1 MVRRLRP
8 RSGRVGEFVGEYP
21 LGRDAGAA
29 KRGRLCVE
37 ILAGGADSGVA
48 EDWFH
53 RPVGLTSCDATD
65 LGQRVVRQ
73 APYPSGGRLAGVKM
87 WPGRLSTSIATFR
100 PHRPISGPRPRLPH
114 QPRGHR
120 AKDPQPHRPPDRDG
134 IPRHSPTRRVISKFT
149 LAHGHSGRHVRP
161 DTVGC
166 STHPGYFPV
175 RNETARN
182 RPTCTN
188 IFWSGSNMACLV
200 CLVMRQPGDAT
211 QTWHDDSPELS
222 PAWAS

>member
-65 LGQRVVRQ
+65 LGQRVVRR
-73 APYPSGGRLAGVKM
+73 SL
-87 WPGRLSTSIATFR
+87 LS
-100 PHRPISGPRPRLPH
+100 
-114 QPRGHR
+114 
-120 AKDPQPHRPPDRDG
+120 DP
-134 IPRHSPTRRVISKFT
+134 
-149 LAHGHSGRHVRP
+149 
-161 DTVGC
+161 
-166 STHPGYFPV
+166 
-175 RNETARN
+175 TARFQDLGPDYHTSRVVTERKIRN
-182 RPTCTN
+182 HIAHLTAMGFHVT
-188 IFWSGSNMACLV
+188 L
-200 CLVMRQPGDAT
+200 QPA
-211 QTWHDDSPELS
+211 
-222 PAWAS
+222 A